1 MDKVYKYKH
10 GFALIRCQPYHIGH
24 DRLVRDMLENCE
36 IVTVVIGSMQET
48 GTEKNPL
55 PYFTRKKMIQNVYRN
70 SPNYNRLRIIGVKD
84 SYDFSNFGH
93 DIIKAISIER
103 PDSHQPDVFYAGT
116 DRDTTWFKGIIDN
129 FVICSRNT
137 QDFPFLSGNMVRD
150 MIVFKDERWK
160 EFVHPEN
167 YSLIEKSFY
176 EGEQA

>member
-1 MDKVYKYKH
+1 MEKFKYKH
-10 GFALIRCQPYHIGH
+10 GFAIIRCQPYHIGH
-24 DRLVRDMLENCE
+24 DRLVREMLKDCE
-36 IVTVVIGSMQET
+36 CVTVVIGSMQEA

-70 SPNYNRLRIIGVKD
+70 SPDYERLRIMGIKD
-84 SYDFSNFGH
+84 SYDLSDYGAYVL
-93 DIIKAISIER
+93 KAIKKER
-103 PDSHQPDVFYAGT
+103 PQDPQPDACYAGSE
-116 DRDTTWFKGIIDN
+116 RDCAWFRGLIDN

-160 EFVHPEN
+160 EFVYPEN

-176 EGEQA
+176 EEEDV